1 MKAKLNYALTAFLP
15 IEKKDYEWNELL
27 LFVGFIGLSIY
38 ALVVVD
44 TAFYS
49 YLTS

>member
-1 MKAKLNYALTAFLP
+1 MKAKLNYALTTLFP
-15 IEKKDYEWNELL
+15 IEKKEYEWNELL
-27 LFVGFIGLSIY
+27 LFISFIGLSIY

-44 TAFYS
+44 MAFYN